1 MKKPFGAL
9 IFLAAMP
16 ALWGG
21 LPDGAY
27 HEKTIGFIPPG
38 TVSPFYA
45 EVIAGAQPACDMGG
59 FKLDVESPKHEDDF
73 EGMLHVVDEVLQ
85 RGPQGICLCS
95 TDGPTLI
102 GAIKKANRAGVP
114 AVVFNSITPLPD
126 ANVFAY
132 VGYDQFEAGRKVA
145 RYLKA
150 IAKGAKKVCIIE
162 GLPSQFTKERE
173 GGFLEEL
180 KGSADIA
187 VAMKVRGDWE
197 RTLAAQVASDALARD
212 PGINVFYGL
221 SDEMALGALD
231 AVRRQGVKDAVILG
245 IDGNRSAIKSI
256 LEGGMTAT
264 LDTNRD
270 LIGKETINAV
280 IKAVRRERSN
290 RIIVIEPFNID
301 RSTAHRASIA
311 VPRGG
316 LACR

>member
-1 MKKPFGAL
+1 MKKPFGTL
-9 IFLAAMP
+9 IFLVAMP
-16 ALWGG
+16 ALSGG
-21 LPDGAY
+21 LPDAAY
-27 HEKTIGFIPPG
+27 REKTIGFIPPG
-38 TVSPFYA
+38 TISPFYA
-45 EVIAGAQPACDMGG
+45 EVIAGAQPACDLGG

-85 RGPQGICLCS
+85 RGPQGVCLCS

-126 ANVFAY
+126 ASVFAY

-145 RYLKA
+145 RYLKT
-150 IAKGAKKVCIIE
+150 IAKGPKRVCIIE

-173 GGFLEEL
+173 GGFLEEI
-180 KGSADIA
+180 KGSAEIA
-187 VAMKVRGDWE
+187 VALKARGDWE
-197 RTLAAQVASDALARD
+197 RTLAAQVAADALARD
-212 PGINVFYGL
+212 PAINVFYGL

-231 AVRRQGVKDAVILG
+231 AARRLGARDVVILG

-270 LIGKETINAV
+270 LIGKETINAA
-280 IKAVRRERSN
+280 IKAIRRESAN
-290 RIIVIEPFNID
+290 KIIVIETFIID
-301 RSTAHRASIA
+301 RGNAHFFE
-311 VPRGG
+311 
-316 LACR
+316 